1 MYFPENADQLPEKRV
16 ISLKK
21 FLADNETEASLVRM
35 VKLLLQGIVLHSME
49 GDPADCARFRDR
61 IAQVERRLDEEIP
74 TPELVVLA
82 GSALQALEDYNRRT
96 NTYLRQRSLE
106 FQTMVKMLT
115 ATVGAIT
122 AAGDTNVRQLQEI
135 EKQVEAAT
143 EIEDVRQIKVRL
155 SDCLDGIRRETER
168 QRAETARA
176 AEDLMQGL
184 ESAQA
189 APSAESSAAPDP
201 VTGLPPRKRAEE
213 AFAQACRDEAQ
224 AYVLAVVIDRI
235 QILNTRFG
243 YEVGDEIMRYFASF
257 LKSQLSSKD
266 LLFRWTGPTLAGLL
280 FRPNR
285 LERVRDEI
293 GRIME
298 LKYEHTVRTAS
309 RTILLPISVRWALF
323 PTMASPRLLT
333 QKIENFITFQ
343 SSHD

>member
-1 MYFPENADQLPEKRV
+1 V

-21 FLADNETEASLVRM
+21 LLADNEIESSLMRM

-49 GDPADCARFRDR
+49 GDPGDYSRFRDS
-61 IAQVERRLDEEIP
+61 IARVERRLDEEIQ
-74 TPELVVLA
+74 TPELPVLA
-82 GSALQALEDYNRRT
+82 GAALQAFEDYNRRT
-96 NTYLRQRSLE
+96 NTCLRQRSME

-115 ATVGAIT
+115 STVSAIT

-143 EIEDVRQIKVRL
+143 EIEDVRQIKGRL
-155 SDCLDGIRRETER
+155 SECLGGIRRETQR

-176 AEDLMQGL
+176 AEDLMRGL
-184 ESAQA
+184 ESAEPG
-189 APSAESSAAPDP
+189 PSAGSSTAIDP
-201 VTGLPPRKRAEE
+201 VTGLPSRKAAEE

-224 AYVLAVVIDRI
+224 AYLLAVVVDRI
-235 QILNTRFG
+235 QILNKRFG
-243 YEVGDEIMRYFASF
+243 YEVGDEIMRYFAGF
-257 LKSQLSSKD
+257 LKSQLQAKD
-266 LLFRWTGPTLAGLL
+266 QLFRWTGPALAGLV

-298 LKYEHTVRTAS
+298 LKYEHTVRTPS

-323 PTMASPRLLT
+323 PMMASPRLLT
-333 QKIENFITFQ
+333 QKIENFISFQ

>member
-1 MYFPENADQLPEKRV
+1 MYFREEADSSLGKLV

-21 FLADNETEASLVRM
+21 FLADNETEASLMRM
-35 VKLLLQGIVLHSME
+35 VKLLLQGIALHSME
-49 GDPADCARFRDR
+49 GDPVDRARFRDSIDR
-61 IAQVERRLDEEIP
+61 VERRLDEDIAP
-74 TPELVVLA
+74 PELLVLS

-96 NTYLRQRSLE
+96 NRYLRQQSVE

-115 ATVGAIT
+115 STVSAIT
-122 AAGDTNVRQLQEI
+122 AAGDANVRQLQEI

-143 EIEDVRQIKVRL
+143 EIEDVRQIKGRL

-168 QRAETARA
+168 QRSETARA
-176 AEDLMQGL
+176 AEDLMRGL
-184 ESAQA
+184 QSAQA
-189 APSAESSAAPDP
+189 GSSTDSSTAPDP

-213 AFAQACRDEAQ
+213 AFAQASKDEAQ
-224 AYVLAVVIDRI
+224 AYVMAVVIDRI

-243 YEVGDEIMRYFASF
+243 YEVGDEIMRYFAGF
-257 LKSQLSSKD
+257 LKSQLQPKD

-280 FRPNR
+280 FRANR
-285 LERVRDEI
+285 LERVRDDI

-323 PTMASPRLLT
+323 PMMASPRLLT
-333 QKIENFITFQ
+333 QKIENFISFQ